1 VRTSFEATAHL
12 CFSRNEPRVRVSQVQ
27 PKESNVYVVPL
38 IVLAL
43 IIVIATAWSPIFAF
57 VIAVPA
63 FVLFLAYVGLSRRAD
78 QKAPPAS
85 GAPVSGEGEGA
96 PAGGTGGIW
105 GEKDN

>member
-1 VRTSFEATAHL
+1 
-12 CFSRNEPRVRVSQVQ
+12 
-27 PKESNVYVVPL
+27 VYVVPL
-38 IVLAL
+38 IALAL
-43 IIVIATAWSPIFAF
+43 VIMIATVWSPVFAL

-63 FVLFLAYVGLSRRAD
+63 FVLFLAYVGISRRAD

-105 GEKDN
+105 GEKGN